1 MSEADLAE
9 LMRLASLSLE
19 LDFVIATIED
29 FQLIRSTDF
38 EVSVSVS
45 VSGLGHW
52 RKL

>member
-19 LDFVIATIED
+19 LDFVMATIED
-29 FQLIRSTDF
+29 FQLIRSPDF
-38 EVSVSVS
+38 EISVS